1 MAAIQFE
8 MLTGPEKA
16 AILMLAMGPD
26 RVGDL
31 LAKMEDHEVERILA
45 SVSRFDEIAATILDR
60 VLQEFIDAIGHHEL
74 NIHGGRE
81 RALSLISQ
89 TIGGERA
96 TRLKEKLGR
105 DEKRIDWTLRGYSPE
120 FIADALKDEH
130 AQTIAVILAQIPADR
145 GAQIIRELPDIVQSD
160 VLLRI
165 AGLDSVTSDCVF
177 ELEEE
182 LSLIFQR
189 QPGAPTPLGGTDA
202 AAKILNGVP
211 KSDGQTILE
220 GVDTK
225 DPDTAGEIRKR
236 MLTFND
242 LSGIDKRG
250 FQSLLR
256 EIPTEDLVIAL
267 KTASDEMK
275 EQVFGN
281 VSSRAADQIR
291 EESDLLPPMKLSEI
305 EKIQLSIVDVARRLE
320 EEGTLTIDAGGGGD
334 DVLV

>member
-1 MAAIQFE
+1 MAALQFE
-8 MLTGPEKA
+8 MLTGAEKA
-16 AILMLAMGPD
+16 AILMLAISPGQ
-26 RVGDL
+26 VGEL

-81 RALSLISQ
+81 RALHLISE
-89 TIGGERA
+89 TLEGDRA
-96 TRLKEKLGR
+96 RRLKEKLGR
-105 DEKRIDWTLRGYSPE
+105 DEKRIDWTLRGYTAE
-120 FIADALKDEH
+120 FISDALQGEH
-130 AQTIAVILAQIPADR
+130 PQVIAVILAQLPAER
-145 GAQIIRELPDIVQSD
+145 GSQIINELPDTIQSD

-165 AGLDSVTSDCVF
+165 AGLDSVSSDMLY

-182 LSLIFQR
+182 VAVMFHRSML
-189 QPGAPTPLGGTDA
+189 APTPLGGTYS

-211 KSDGQTILE
+211 KADGQTILE

-242 LSGIDKRG
+242 LSSIDKRG

-256 EIPTEDLVIAL
+256 EVPTEDLVIAL

-275 EQVFGN
+275 EQVFAN

-305 EKIQLSIVDVARRLE
+305 EKVQMTIVDVARRLE
-320 EEGTLTIDAGGGGD
+320 EEGALSIDAGGGGD
-334 DVLV
+334 DVLI